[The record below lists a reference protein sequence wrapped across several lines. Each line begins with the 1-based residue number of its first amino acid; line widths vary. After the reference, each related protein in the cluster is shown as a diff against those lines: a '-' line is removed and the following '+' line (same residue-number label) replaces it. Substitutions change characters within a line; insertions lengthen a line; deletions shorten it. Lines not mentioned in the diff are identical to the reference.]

1 MPTNVYFDTGTT
13 SEQRLYEDIIIEQ
26 LKIYGQDVYYLP
38 RKIANKDTIFGE
50 DPASSF
56 DDSYIIEMYVDNS
69 DGYMGEQE
77 IIKKFGLELRDD
89 ITFTVSKLRWETLI
103 SNNTD
108 LQTSLRPNEG
118 DLVYFP
124 TTKKFFEIQFVEH
137 EAPFYQQSALPIYKL
152 SCTTWE
158 YSSERLDT
166 GITSIDATE
175 DDLSTDTMQFQ
186 FSLELG
192 TYQAF
197 GTSTLSGDGVSLVS
211 ITNDGAYTT
220 APTVTFSQPDIQGVV
235 TAGSLLT
242 FGAGHTNN
250 AFYNMVGGSGSG
262 LQIRGTG
269 AGGMIGFTIAVAGT
283 GYQVG
288 DVVSTPI
295 GNPATL
301 EITAVNNNTLTLG
314 TAVIDSS
321 GTVTEVTITE
331 AGTGYTSAP
340 TVTFTSS
347 DLQGLPGAITI
358 ESTIGAIDY
367 FVNEDFTMATQQ
379 PVDMGQAFETAAGTN
394 TASTADD
401 ILDFS
406 ERNPFG
412 EVDEY

>member
-38 RKIANKDTIFGE
+38 RKLANKDSIFGE

-89 ITFTVSKLRWETLI
+89 ITFVVSKLRWEALI
-103 SNNTD
+103 SNNSD
-108 LQTSLRPNEG
+108 LVVERPQEG

-124 TTKKFFEIQFVEH
+124 TTNAFFEIQFVEH

-152 SCTTWE
+152 SCTKWE
-158 YSSERLDT
+158 YASERLDT

-186 FSLELG
+186 FALENE
-192 TYQAF
+192 T
-197 GTSTLSGDGVSLVS
+197 
-211 ITNDGAYTT
+211 
-220 APTVTFSQPDIQGVV
+220 
-235 TAGSLLT
+235 GS
-242 FGAGHTNN
+242 F
-250 AFYNMVGGSGSG
+250 V
-262 LQIRGTG
+262 
-269 AGGMIGFTIAVAGT
+269 
-283 GYQVG
+283 
-288 DVVSTPI
+288 
-295 GNPATL
+295 
-301 EITAVNNNTLTLG
+301 
-314 TAVIDSS
+314 
-321 GTVTEVTITE
+321 
-331 AGTGYTSAP
+331 
-340 TVTFTSS
+340 
-347 DLQGLPGAITI
+347 I
-358 ESTIGAIDY
+358 ESSIGAIDY
-367 FVNEDFTMATQQ
+367 LINESFTMATQQ
-379 PVDMGQAFETAAGTN
+379 PVDTGQAFETAAGT
-394 TASTADD
+394 TTSSTGDD

>member
-38 RKIANKDTIFGE
+38 RKLANKDSIFGE

-89 ITFTVSKLRWETLI
+89 ITFIVSKLRWETLI

-124 TTKKFFEIQFVEH
+124 TTKAFFEIQFVEH

-152 SCTTWE
+152 SCTKWE
-158 YSSERLDT
+158 YASERLDT

-186 FSLELG
+186 FALENETGSFVLE
-192 TYQAF
+192 
-197 GTSTLSGDGVSLVS
+197 SG
-211 ITNDGAYTT
+211 
-220 APTVTFSQPDIQGVV
+220 
-235 TAGSLLT
+235 
-242 FGAGHTNN
+242 
-250 AFYNMVGGSGSG
+250 
-262 LQIRGTG
+262 
-269 AGGMIGFTIAVAGT
+269 
-283 GYQVG
+283 
-288 DVVSTPI
+288 
-295 GNPATL
+295 
-301 EITAVNNNTLTLG
+301 
-314 TAVIDSS
+314 
-321 GTVTEVTITE
+321 
-331 AGTGYTSAP
+331 
-340 TVTFTSS
+340 
-347 DLQGLPGAITI
+347 
-358 ESTIGAIDY
+358 IGAIDY
-367 FVNEDFTMATQQ
+367 LINEDFTMATQQ
-379 PVDMGQAFETAAGTN
+379 PADDGQAFETAAGT
-394 TASTADD
+394 TTSSTGDD

>member
-38 RKIANKDTIFGE
+38 RKLANKDTIFGE

-69 DGYMGEQE
+69 DGYMGDPE

-89 ITFTVSKLRWETLI
+89 ITFIVSKLRWETLI

-108 LQTSLRPNEG
+108 LQTSERPNEG

-124 TTKKFFEIQFVEH
+124 TTKAFFEIQFVEH

-152 SCTTWE
+152 SCTKWE
-158 YSSERLDT
+158 YASERLDT

-186 FSLELG
+186 FALENE
-192 TYQAF
+192 T
-197 GTSTLSGDGVSLVS
+197 
-211 ITNDGAYTT
+211 
-220 APTVTFSQPDIQGVV
+220 
-235 TAGSLLT
+235 GS
-242 FGAGHTNN
+242 F
-250 AFYNMVGGSGSG
+250 V
-262 LQIRGTG
+262 
-269 AGGMIGFTIAVAGT
+269 
-283 GYQVG
+283 
-288 DVVSTPI
+288 
-295 GNPATL
+295 L
-301 EITAVNNNTLTLG
+301 E
-314 TAVIDSS
+314 SS
-321 GTVTEVTITE
+321 
-331 AGTGYTSAP
+331 
-340 TVTFTSS
+340 
-347 DLQGLPGAITI
+347 
-358 ESTIGAIDY
+358 IGAIDY
-367 FVNEDFTMATQQ
+367 LINESFTMATQQ
-379 PVDMGQAFETAAGTN
+379 PVDTGQAFETAAGT
-394 TASTADD
+394 TTSSTADD